1 MILGRLDRYIL
12 KQVFTPLITTLVI
25 AALLLTLE
33 KMLQL
38 FDFVV
43 NQGGPV
49 KVVFEMLANMAPRFV
64 GYGLPIG
71 LFLGI
76 VLAFRKL
83 SLQSELDA
91 ITSAGQGLVR
101 LLRPLMMLA
110 TLMMLINI
118 YLVGWIQP
126 YAQYTYDSLIFEL
139 RSGALGASIKVGEF
153 VDVGD
158 NTILRIDES
167 RNQGAELLGIF
178 LERREANGNSIAV
191 SAKRGGFYST
201 PDEQTILLRLYD
213 GVLVDLNDTSERP
226 RVLTFARQDLKIKL
240 PEVVDFHARG
250 GAENDMT
257 FAELW
262 RNKDDMD
269 RPEEERNAIRGQFHW
284 RLMHSLSFL
293 ILPFLAMPLG
303 IANKR
308 NPKSTGL
315 VIGMAML
322 IIYNEVMEGM
332 ETAVAHE
339 GMSPFLTIWA
349 LFALFA
355 FVSLMIFKT
364 VAFKI
369 EGEPLKWVDNTVE
382 YASKPFRVILRRIR
396 GPEL

>member
-1 MILGRLDRYIL
+1 MLLGRLDRYIL
-12 KQVFTPLITTLVI
+12 KLVFTPLITTLVI

-83 SLQSELDA
+83 SMQSELDA
-91 ITSAGQGLVR
+91 ITSSGQGLVR
-101 LLRPLMMLA
+101 LLRPLMLLSA
-110 TLMMLINI
+110 GLMMVNI

-126 YAQYTYDSLIFEL
+126 YAQYTYDTLIFEL

-153 VDVGD
+153 VDVGN
-158 NTILRIDES
+158 NTILRIEES
-167 RNQGAELLGIF
+167 RNQGAELIGIF
-178 LERREANGNSIAV
+178 LERREENGNSIAV

-226 RVLTFARQDLKIKL
+226 RVLTFARQDLKIQL
-240 PEVVDFHARG
+240 PEMLDFHARG
-250 GAENDMT
+250 GAEKDMT
-257 FAELW
+257 FTELW
-262 RNKDDMD
+262 RNKDDMN
-269 RPEEERNAIRGQFHW
+269 RTQIERNAINGQFHW
-284 RLMHSLSFL
+284 RLMHSLTFL
-293 ILPFLAMPLG
+293 LLPFLAMPLG

-315 VIGMAML
+315 VVGMAML
-322 IIYNEVMEGM
+322 IVYNEVMEGM
-332 ETAVAHE
+332 ETAIAHD
-339 GMSPFLTIWA
+339 GMSPYLTIWA
-349 LFALFA
+349 LFALLA
-355 FVSLMIFKT
+355 FISFMIFKT

-369 EGEPLKWVDNTVE
+369 EGEPLRWIDVTVD
-382 YASKPFRVILRRIR
+382 YLGRPARMIMRRFKR
-396 GPEL
+396 NEL

>member
-1 MILGRLDRYIL
+1 MLGRLDRYIL
-12 KQVFTPLITTLVI
+12 KLVFTPLITTLVI

-83 SLQSELDA
+83 SMQSELDA
-91 ITSAGQGLVR
+91 ITSSGQGLVR
-101 LLRPLMMLA
+101 LLRPLMLLSA
-110 TLMMLINI
+110 GLMMVNI

-126 YAQYTYDSLIFEL
+126 YAQYTYDTLIFEL

-153 VDVGD
+153 VDVGN
-158 NTILRIDES
+158 NTILRIEES
-167 RNQGAELLGIF
+167 QNQGADLIGIF
-178 LERREANGNSIAV
+178 LERREENGNSIAV

-201 PDEQTILLRLYD
+201 PDEQTILLRLFD

-226 RVLTFARQDLKIKL
+226 RVLTFARQDLKIQL
-240 PEVVDFHARG
+240 PEILDFHPRG
-250 GAENDMT
+250 GAEKDMT
-257 FAELW
+257 FTELW
-262 RNKDDMD
+262 RNKDDMSRNQD
-269 RPEEERNAIRGQFHW
+269 ERNAISGQFHW
-284 RLMHSLSFL
+284 RLMHSLTFL
-293 ILPFLAMPLG
+293 LLPFLAMPLG

-315 VIGMAML
+315 VVGMAML
-322 IIYNEVMEGM
+322 IVYNEVMEGM
-332 ETAVAHE
+332 ETAIAHD

-349 LFALFA
+349 LFALLA
-355 FVSLMIFKT
+355 FISFMIFRT

-369 EGEPLKWVDNTVE
+369 EGEPLRWIDVTVD
-382 YASKPFRVILRRIR
+382 YLGRPARFIMRRIKR
-396 GPEL
+396 NEL

>member
-1 MILGRLDRYIL
+1 MLGRLDRYIL
-12 KQVFTPLITTLVI
+12 KLVFTPLITTLVI

-83 SLQSELDA
+83 SMQSELDA
-91 ITSAGQGLVR
+91 ITSSGQGLVR
-101 LLRPLMMLA
+101 LLRPLMLLSA
-110 TLMMLINI
+110 GLMMINI

-126 YAQYTYDSLIFEL
+126 YAQYTYDTLIFEL

-153 VDVGD
+153 VDVGN
-158 NTILRIDES
+158 NTILRIEES
-167 RNQGAELLGIF
+167 QNQGAELIGIF
-178 LERREANGNSIAV
+178 LERREENGNSIAV

-226 RVLTFARQDLKIKL
+226 RVLTFARQDLKIQL
-240 PEVVDFHARG
+240 PEMLDFHERG
-250 GAENDMT
+250 GAEKDMT
-257 FAELW
+257 FTELW
-262 RNKDDMD
+262 RNKDDMNRTQD
-269 RPEEERNAIRGQFHW
+269 ERNAISGQFHW
-284 RLMHSLSFL
+284 RLMHSLTFL

-315 VIGMAML
+315 VVGMAML
-322 IIYNEVMEGM
+322 IVYNEVMEGM
-332 ETAVAHE
+332 ETAIAHE

-349 LFALFA
+349 LFALLA
-355 FVSLMIFKT
+355 FISIMIFRT

-369 EGEPLKWVDNTVE
+369 EGEPLRWVDVTVD
-382 YASKPFRVILRRIR
+382 YLGRPARFIMRRFKR
-396 GPEL
+396 NEL

>member
-12 KQVFTPLITTLVI
+12 KLVFTPLITTLVI

-91 ITSAGQGLVR
+91 ITSSGLGLVK
-101 LLRPLMMLA
+101 LLRPLMILA
-110 TLMMLINI
+110 TGLMLINI

-153 VDVGD
+153 VDVGN
-158 NTILRIDES
+158 NTTLRIEES
-167 RNQGAELLGIF
+167 RNQGAELIGIF

-191 SAKRGGFYST
+191 TAKHGGFYST
-201 PDEQTILLRLYD
+201 PDNQTILLRLFD

-240 PEVVDFHARG
+240 PEMGDFHARG
-250 GAENDMT
+250 GAEHDMT
-257 FAELW
+257 FTELW
-262 RNKDDMD
+262 ENMDDANRTQD
-269 RPEEERNAIRGQFHW
+269 ERNAISGQFHW

-293 ILPFLAMPLG
+293 LLPFLAMPLG
-303 IANKR
+303 ITNKR

-315 VIGMAML
+315 IIGMAML
-322 IIYNEVMEGM
+322 IVYNEVMEGM
-332 ETAVAHE
+332 ETAIAHD

-349 LFALFA
+349 LFALLA
-355 FVSLMIFKT
+355 FVSLMIFRT
-364 VAFKI
+364 MAFKI
-369 EGEPLKWVDNTVE
+369 EGEPLKWVDVTIDYV
-382 YASKPFRVILRRIR
+382 SRPVRLILRRFKR
-396 GPEL
+396 SEL

>member
-1 MILGRLDRYIL
+1 MIPSRLDRYIL
-12 KQVFTPLITTLVI
+12 KQVLTPLIATLVI

-91 ITSAGQGLVR
+91 ITSAGLGLVR

-110 TLMMLINI
+110 TFLMLVNI

-153 VDVGD
+153 VDVGN
-158 NTILRIDES
+158 NTILRIEES
-167 RNQGAELLGIF
+167 RNQGAELIGIF

-191 SAKRGGFYST
+191 SAKHGGFYST
-201 PDEQTILLRLYD
+201 PDEQTILLRLFD
-213 GVLVDLNDTSERP
+213 GVLVDLNDTSARP

-240 PEVVDFHARG
+240 PEIVDFHARG
-250 GAENDMT
+250 GAEKDMT
-257 FAELW
+257 FTELW
-262 RNKDDMD
+262 QNMDDEKRTQD
-269 RPEEERNAIRGQFHW
+269 ERNAISGQFHW

-303 IANKR
+303 ITNKR

-315 VIGMAML
+315 VIGMAIL

-332 ETAVAHE
+332 ETAIAHD
-339 GMSPFLTIWA
+339 GMSPYLTIWA
-349 LFALFA
+349 LFALLA
-355 FVSLMIFKT
+355 FISLMVFRT
-364 VAFKI
+364 MAFKI
-369 EGEPLKWVDNTVE
+369 EGEPLKWIDVIVDYVGR
-382 YASKPFRVILRRIR
+382 PVRMILRRLKR
-396 GPEL
+396 SEL

>member
-1 MILGRLDRYIL
+1 MLGLLDRYIL
-12 KQVFTPLITTLVI
+12 RLVFTPLITTLVI

-83 SLQSELDA
+83 SMQSELDA
-91 ITSAGQGLVR
+91 ITSSGQGLVR
-101 LLRPLMMLA
+101 LLRPLMLLSA
-110 TLMMLINI
+110 GLMMINI

-126 YAQYTYDSLIFEL
+126 YAQYTYDTLIFEL

-153 VDVGD
+153 VDVGN
-158 NTILRIDES
+158 NTILRIEES
-167 RNQGAELLGIF
+167 RDQGAELIGIF
-178 LERREANGNSIAV
+178 LEKREENGNSIAV

-201 PDEQTILLRLYD
+201 PDEQTILLRLFD

-226 RVLTFARQDLKIKL
+226 RVLTFARQDLKIQL
-240 PEVVDFHARG
+240 PEVLDFHARG
-250 GAENDMT
+250 GAEKDMT
-257 FAELW
+257 FTELW
-262 RNKDDMD
+262 HNKDDMT
-269 RPEEERNAIRGQFHW
+269 RTQEERNAINGQFHW
-284 RLMHSLSFL
+284 RLMHSLTFL
-293 ILPFLAMPLG
+293 LLPFLAMPLG

-315 VIGMAML
+315 VFGMAML
-322 IIYNEVMEGM
+322 IVYNEVMEGM
-332 ETAVAHE
+332 ETAIAHD

-349 LFALFA
+349 LFALLA
-355 FVSLMIFKT
+355 FISFMIFKT

-369 EGEPLKWVDNTVE
+369 EGEPLRWIDVTVD
-382 YASKPFRVILRRIR
+382 YLGRPARLIIRRFKRIR
-396 GPEL
+396 Q

>member
-1 MILGRLDRYIL
+1 MLLGRLDRYIL
-12 KQVFTPLITTLVI
+12 KLVFTPLITTLVI

-83 SLQSELDA
+83 SMQSELDA
-91 ITSAGQGLVR
+91 ITSSGQGLVR
-101 LLRPLMMLA
+101 LLRPLMLLSA
-110 TLMMLINI
+110 GLMMVNI

-126 YAQYTYDSLIFEL
+126 YAQYTYDTLIFEL

-153 VDVGD
+153 VDVGN
-158 NTILRIDES
+158 NTTLRIEES
-167 RNQGAELLGIF
+167 QNQGADLIGIF
-178 LERREANGNSIAV
+178 LERREENGNSIAV

-201 PDEQTILLRLYD
+201 PDEQTILLRLFD

-226 RVLTFARQDLKIKL
+226 RVLTFARQDLKIQL
-240 PEVVDFHARG
+240 PEMLDFHVRG
-250 GAENDMT
+250 GAEKDMT
-257 FAELW
+257 FTELW
-262 RNKDDMD
+262 HNKDDKTRTQD
-269 RPEEERNAIRGQFHW
+269 ERNAISGQFHW
-284 RLMHSLSFL
+284 RLMHSLTFL
-293 ILPFLAMPLG
+293 LLPFLAMPLG

-315 VIGMAML
+315 VVGMAML
-322 IIYNEVMEGM
+322 IVYNEVMEGM
-332 ETAVAHE
+332 ETAIAHD

-349 LFALFA
+349 LFALLA
-355 FVSLMIFKT
+355 FISFMIFRT

-369 EGEPLKWVDNTVE
+369 EGEPLRWVDVTVD
-382 YASKPFRVILRRIR
+382 YLGRPARFIMRRFKR
-396 GPEL
+396 NEL

>member
-12 KQVFTPLITTLVI
+12 KLVFTPLIATLVI

-49 KVVFEMLANMAPRFV
+49 KVVFEMLANMAPRFI

-91 ITSAGQGLVR
+91 ITSSGLGLVR
-101 LLRPLMMLA
+101 LLRPLMLLASGLMLV
-110 TLMMLINI
+110 NI

-153 VDVGD
+153 VDVGN
-158 NTILRIDES
+158 NTILRIEES
-167 RNQGAELLGIF
+167 RNQGAELIGIF

-191 SAKRGGFYST
+191 SAKHGGFYST
-201 PDEQTILLRLYD
+201 PDNQTILLRLFD
-213 GVLVDLNDTSERP
+213 GVLVDLNDNSQRP

-240 PEVVDFHARG
+240 PEIDNFHPRG
-250 GAENDMT
+250 GAQNDMT
-257 FAELW
+257 FTELW
-262 RNKDDMD
+262 ENKDDPSRTQD
-269 RPEEERNAIRGQFHW
+269 ERNAISGQFHW
-284 RLMHSLSFL
+284 RLMHSLTFL

-303 IANKR
+303 IINKR

-315 VIGMAML
+315 VIGMAIL
-322 IIYNEVMEGM
+322 IIYNETMEGM
-332 ETAVAHE
+332 ETAIAHD

-349 LFALFA
+349 LFALLA
-355 FVSLMIFKT
+355 VASLLIFKT

-369 EGEPLKWVDNTVE
+369 EGKPLKWIDIIINYIGRSTRFLLG
-382 YASKPFRVILRRIR
+382 YLKKKTL
-396 GPEL
+396 

>member
-12 KQVFTPLITTLVI
+12 RQVFTPLITTLVV

-83 SLQSELDA
+83 SLDSELDA
-91 ITSAGQGLVR
+91 ITSAGQGLTR

-110 TLMMLINI
+110 TFMMLINI

-158 NTILRIDES
+158 NTILRIEES
-167 RNQGAELLGIF
+167 RNQGAELIGIF
-178 LERREANGNSIAV
+178 LERREPNGNSIAV
-191 SAKRGGFYST
+191 TAKRGGFYST
-201 PDEQTILLRLYD
+201 PDEQTILLRLFD
-213 GVLVDLNDTSERP
+213 GVLVDLNDSSERP
-226 RVLTFARQDLKIKL
+226 RVLTFARQDLKITL
-240 PEVVDFHARG
+240 PEIVDFHARG
-250 GAENDMT
+250 GAQNDMT

-262 RNKDDMD
+262 QNMDDTTRTQD
-269 RPEEERNAIRGQFHW
+269 ERNAIRGQFHW
-284 RLMHSLSFL
+284 RLMHSLTFL

-315 VIGMAML
+315 VVGMTIL

-332 ETAVAHE
+332 ETAIAHD
-339 GMSPFLTIWA
+339 GMSPYVTVWA
-349 LFALFA
+349 LFALLA
-355 FVSLMIFKT
+355 FFSFMVFRT

-369 EGEPLKWVDNTVE
+369 EGEPLRWIEVIV
-382 YASKPFRVILRRIR
+382 SFVGKPVRMLVRRLK

>member
-1 MILGRLDRYIL
+1 MISRRLDRYIL

-91 ITSAGQGLVR
+91 ITSAGLGLPR
-101 LLRPLMMLA
+101 LLRPLMVLATFMMLA
-110 TLMMLINI
+110 NI

-126 YAQYTYDSLIFEL
+126 YAQYTYDSLIYEL

-153 VDVGD
+153 VNVGN
-158 NTILRIDES
+158 NTVLRIDES
-167 RNQGAELLGIF
+167 RNQGAELIGIF
-178 LERREANGNSIAV
+178 LERREPNGNSIAV
-191 SAKRGGFYST
+191 SAKHGGFYST

-213 GVLVDLNDTSERP
+213 GVLVDLNDSSERP
-226 RVLTFARQDLKIKL
+226 RVLTFARQDLKISL
-240 PEVVDFHARG
+240 PDIVDFHARG
-250 GAENDMT
+250 GAEKDMT
-257 FAELW
+257 FTELW
-262 RNKDDMD
+262 RNMDDTS
-269 RPEEERNAIRGQFHW
+269 RPMEERNAIRGQFHW

-315 VIGMAML
+315 VVGMAML

-332 ETAVAHE
+332 ETAIAHD
-339 GMSPFLTIWA
+339 GMSPFYTIWA

-355 FVSLMIFKT
+355 VSSLMIFKT
-364 VAFKI
+364 VAFNI
-369 EGEPLKWVDNTVE
+369 EGEPLKWIDVMVDYIGRPV
-382 YASKPFRVILRRIR
+382 RLILRRIR

>member
-1 MILGRLDRYIL
+1 MILSHIDRYIL
-12 KQVFTPLITTLVI
+12 RQVLTPLIATLVI

-91 ITSAGQGLVR
+91 ITSSGQGLLR

-110 TLMMLINI
+110 SFLMLVNI

-153 VDVGD
+153 VDVGN
-158 NTILRIDES
+158 NTVLRIDES
-167 RNQGAELLGIF
+167 RNQGAELIGIF
-178 LERREANGNSIAV
+178 LERREKNGNSIAV
-191 SAKRGGFYST
+191 SAKHGGFYST
-201 PDEQTILLRLYD
+201 PDEQTILLRLFD
-213 GVLVDLNDTSERP
+213 GVLVDLNENSERP
-226 RVLTFARQDLKIKL
+226 RVLTFAQQDIKIPL
-240 PEVVDFHARG
+240 PVVVDFHARG
-250 GAENDMT
+250 GAEKDMT
-257 FAELW
+257 FTELW
-262 RNKDDMD
+262 ENMDDMS
-269 RPEEERNAIRGQFHW
+269 RTQEERNAISGQFHW
-284 RLMHSLSFL
+284 RLMHSLTFL
-293 ILPFLAMPLG
+293 LLPFLAMPLG
-303 IANKR
+303 ITNKR

-315 VIGMAML
+315 VVGMAIL
-322 IIYNEVMEGM
+322 IVYNEVMEGM
-332 ETAVAHE
+332 ETAIAFQ

-349 LFALFA
+349 LFGLLA
-355 FVSLMIFKT
+355 FLSFMIFRT
-364 VAFKI
+364 MAFSI
-369 EGEPLKWVDNTVE
+369 EGEPLKWIDVTMDYV
-382 YASKPFRVILRRIR
+382 SRPVRIIMKR
-396 GPEL
+396 FKRNQI